1 MNFSLLDMI
10 DIFMCQ
16 FMVAKISSVRA
27 EKMKN
32 FSTAVIEAF
41 SHKVMDV

>member
-10 DIFMCQ
+10 DIFLCP

-32 FSTAVIEAF
+32 FSTAVMEAF
-41 SHKVMDV
+41 RHKVMEV